1 MRTDTFE
8 HPVFGTVSLA
18 NGWVPAPGYAL
29 RRDRILALLR
39 GLPRGRL
46 LEVGCGAGALT
57 RDLSTA
63 GFECTGLEL
72 GEAAREVARKICA
85 DRPNVEIHGS
95 WSDAWQGAFDYVA
108 AFEVLEHIDDH
119 ESTARQ
125 WAGWLKP
132 TGKLLISVPAHPSH
146 WDASD
151 VWAGHF
157 RRYTRESLKQVLEQ
171 AGLAIEYLETWGFPL
186 ANAIAPVRALAN
198 ARRLR
203 ERGEAASDKHHG
215 SVNSGI
221 ERGIEARL
229 FPLQASW
236 LGVKMMLACFGIQK
250 AFSTTELGT
259 GYLAVASR
267 R

>member
-1 MRTDTFE
+1 MKTATFE
-8 HPVFGTVSLA
+8 HPVFGTVSLD

-29 RRDRILALLR
+29 RRERIMALLEK
-39 GLPRGRL
+39 LPRGRL

-57 RDLSTA
+57 RDLSGA

-72 GEAAREVARKICA
+72 GDAAREIARKINA
-85 DRPNVEIHGS
+85 DRPGVSIVGAAGS
-95 WSDAWQGAFDYVA
+95 DWDAAFDYVA

-119 ESTARQ
+119 EQAARE
-125 WAGWLKP
+125 WSRWLKP
-132 TGKLLISVPAHPSH
+132 AGKLFISVPAHPSH

-157 RRYTRESLKQVLEQ
+157 RRYTRETLSAVLRQ
-171 AGLAIEYLETWGFPL
+171 AGLEIEHLETWGFPL

-198 ARRLR
+198 SRRLR
-203 ERGEAASDKHHG
+203 DRGKAADDKHHG

-221 ERGIEARL
+221 ERGLEARL

-236 LGVKMMLACFGIQK
+236 LGTKVMQACFGLQR
-250 AFSTTELGT
+250 AFAGTELGT
-259 GYLAVASR
+259 GYLAIASHR
-267 R
+267 

>member
-1 MRTDTFE
+1 M
-8 HPVFGTVSLA
+8 
-18 NGWVPAPGYAL
+18 L
-29 RRDRILALLR
+29 RER
-39 GLPRGRL
+39 PRGRL
-46 LEVGCGAGALT
+46 LEIGCGAGALI
-57 RDLSTA
+57 RDLNGA
-63 GFECTGLEL
+63 GFECIGLEL
-72 GEAAREVARKICA
+72 GEAAREVACRICA
-85 DRPNVEIHGS
+85 DRNVEIHGTAS
-95 WSDAWQGAFDYVA
+95 AAWQGSFDYVA

-119 ESTARQ
+119 EATARA
-125 WAGWLKP
+125 WRDWLKP
-132 TGKLLISVPAHPSH
+132 SGKLLISVPAHPKK

-157 RRYTRESLKQVLEQ
+157 RRYTRESLTEVLAQ

-203 ERGEAASDKHHG
+203 ARGDSATDKHHG

-221 ERGIEARL
+221 ERGVEAKL

-236 LGVKMMLACFGIQK
+236 LGVKVMQACFGVQK
-250 AFSTTELGT
+250 AFSHTELGT